1 VPDGYKSARAWPLRG
16 LDRLP
21 IRWRL
26 AVVSATLTGVIL
38 LLFAV
43 AVGSVTTQRIE
54 GDFTTQTAARFGT
67 LRDELD
73 IRLDERTGQPVLR
86 TSLRSLASERGTV
99 VTVWARNG
107 DGYTQLGSSNS
118 RVDIGRPTSSRTR
131 FGDIRVAMQEF
142 DVALRNIEN
151 GKTVTE
157 LGVPIPSTNGDPFG
171 TAVFRAEDPN
181 FRYTVPVAVRIGRS
195 FDAVERTT
203 RRVWIALALG
213 VFGGTWLA
221 LVAGLAL
228 ATRAMRPVRRMTS
241 TARQIARTRNLDA
254 KMPTSPVNDEIAELA
269 GTLQDM
275 LDELAAAQ
283 ATVDGTLQRQR
294 EFIADASHELR
305 TPLTAVQANLEL
317 LALSTEGDDREAAE
331 SALRSSR
338 RMRRLVADLLLLA
351 RMDASRE
358 GAREPVDLDRA
369 ILEAVDELEPQL
381 GGHEIDLDLEPVTLD
396 GIRDELVR
404 MVANL
409 VGNALRHTPEG
420 TEIRV
425 VLRRHGATAEL
436 VVEDDGPGVPTD
448 LRPRIFDRF
457 VRRGG
462 ESAGSTGIGLAIVRA
477 AAQRHGGDVRVEAT
491 HPESYTG
498 ARFVVRVDAHV
509 PTSAAEGDD
518 PEGRDGD
525 GAAGPADPA
534 DPDGGGSDEGA
545 RAASGAARRSPLGIR
560 RRLRGTGRGP
570 SGGTGPA
577 ERLGGAGPSDD

>member
-54 GDFTTQTAARFGT
+54 GDFETQTAARFGT
-67 LRDELD
+67 LRDQLD
-73 IRLDERTGQPVLR
+73 LRQDENTGLPVLN
-86 TSLRSLASERGTV
+86 TVAIRSLASERGTV
-99 VTVWARNG
+99 ISVWARNG
-107 DGYTQLGSSNS
+107 GGYTFLGTSNS
-118 RVDIGRPTSSRTR
+118 RVDIGRPTSPRTR

-142 DVALRNIEN
+142 DAPLNKEN
-151 GKTVTE
+151 GQPVTE
-157 LGVPIPSTNGDPFG
+157 LNVELRPPGVTGNPFESQ
-171 TAVFRAEDPN
+171 VFRTTNPG
-181 FRYTVPVAVRIGRS
+181 FRVTVPVAVRIGRS

-491 HPESYTG
+491 HPESDTG
-498 ARFVVRVDAHV
+498 ARFVVRVAAHAPASV
-509 PTSAAEGDD
+509 TEGDD

-525 GAAGPADPA
+525 GAAGPADP
-534 DPDGGGSDEGA
+534 DGGSDPGA

-570 SGGTGPA
+570 SGGAGPA
-577 ERLGGAGPSDD
+577 ERLGGAGPADD

>member
-1 VPDGYKSARAWPLRG
+1 VPDGYQSARAWPLRG

-43 AVGSVTTQRIE
+43 AVGSVTTERIE
-54 GDFTTQTAARFGT
+54 GDFETQTAARFGT
-67 LRDELD
+67 LRDQLD
-73 IRLDERTGQPVLR
+73 IRLDEATKEPVLY
-86 TSLRSLASERGTV
+86 TPIRSLASERGTV
-99 VTVWARNG
+99 IAVWALNG
-107 DGYTQLGSSNS
+107 DDYTLLDSSNP
-118 RVDIGRPTSSRTR
+118 RVDIGRPRSRRTR

-142 DVALRNIEN
+142 EVPLRDAKS

-157 LGVPIPSTNGDPFG
+157 LGVQLPPSPSTGNPFENQ
-171 TAVFRAEDPN
+171 VFRASDPN

-275 LDELAAAQ
+275 LDELSAAQ

-425 VLRRHGATAEL
+425 VLRRDGPTAEL
-436 VVEDDGPGVPTD
+436 VVEDDGPGVPAD

-491 HPESYTG
+491 HPESDTG
-498 ARFVVRVDAHV
+498 ARFVVRVAAHV
-509 PTSAAEGDD
+509 PASEPQGDDGGGPEGDGPGTSPD
-518 PEGRDGD
+518 PDGPDGD
-525 GAAGPADPA
+525 G
-534 DPDGGGSDEGA
+534 PDAGGSGA
-545 RAASGAARRSPLGIR
+545 PRRSPLGIR

-570 SGGTGPA
+570 SGGAGPA